1 MFDISFKISE
11 GYSDNN
17 QDQRNNLGQPA
28 VLRETKLI
36 TWVLIIS

>member
-17 QDQRNNLGQPA
+17 QDQQSNLGQPA
-28 VLRETKLI
+28 VLQETKLI
-36 TWVLIIS
+36 TWVWIIS

>member
-17 QDQRNNLGQPA
+17 QDQQSNLGQPA
-28 VLRETKLI
+28 ALQKQN
-36 TWVLIIS
+36 